1 MRLIISGFIVS
12 ILLVLWSPDAEARR
26 VALVIG
32 NSAYQHVTQLDNPQ
46 NDAVAIST
54 ALQNVG
60 FDVQMQNDLGF
71 GAFHGG
77 DGSAPPPLALFTGA
91 LIGCIMTQI
100 RAFSKRLSIPIGEVE
115 VNARLHWEGTQQ
127 GRDPYVTA
135 PVGFHLDVNL
145 DSDATAEEQQRLLDA
160 AKRGCFIEQTLK
172 QGLEV
177 SHRLKVGENW
187 QDA

>member
-1 MRLIISGFIVS
+1 M
-12 ILLVLWSPDAEARR
+12 
-26 VALVIG
+26 
-32 NSAYQHVTQLDNPQ
+32 PQ
-46 NDAVAIST
+46 ET
-54 ALQNVG
+54 R
-60 FDVQMQNDLGF
+60 FDVIFEGSGKATGKMRNDISVEFATMKERFELATDE